1 MKVLVPLDLHTC
13 EGDCPFWEITQNSK
27 QTVCTFDWNMQIIP
41 EMSGIP
47 DFCPLRK
54 FEVK

>member
-1 MKVLVPLDLHTC
+1 MKVLVPFDLHDC
-13 EGDCPFWEITQNSK
+13 ISDCPFWEVTEHSK
-27 QTVCTFDWNMQIIP
+27 ELVCSRDWNLDIIP

-47 DFCPLRK
+47 EFCPLRK

>member
-1 MKVLVPLDLHTC
+1 MKVLVPFDLKIC
-13 EGDCPFWEITQNSK
+13 ESDCPFWEVTEHSREA
-27 QTVCTFDWNMQIIP
+27 VCTMDWNMQIIP